1 MPDNDQ
7 QARATATAPKRT
19 RSRKASTPRAA
30 QANAEQ
36 TAPTSK
42 AGAREAGPRE
52 AGPREAGPRKAGPR
66 KAGPRKA
73 GPTRPGSSKGKA
85 TTRRRSSSGSTRK
98 PEVAAIPAADPP
110 SVLSL
115 PSHCTIHEAASLRES
130 LLPLLAAPEPVELD
144 AQALEQI
151 DAAGIQVLAAFLRSR
166 RRDGTDV
173 IWRTRS
179 PVLADAAR
187 QLGAEALLELNDA
200 RG

>member
-7 QARATATAPKRT
+7 QARATAPAPKRT

-42 AGAREAGPRE
+42 AGAREAGPRK
-52 AGPREAGPRKAGPR
+52 AGPRE
-66 KAGPRKA
+66 AGPRKA

>member
-42 AGAREAGPRE
+42 AGARE
-52 AGPREAGPRKAGPR
+52 AGPR